1 MKYWRGY
8 ITAAIFVAI
17 TWALQE
23 FARTHTVLID
33 MLYPYVTRLVQTS
46 LAQWSAGL
54 DVCLWQVLAV
64 LLGVAFLASIVVMII
79 IKWNFFQWLG
89 WVLTCASLL
98 FMLHTGLYGLNTYA
112 GSLADD
118 IRLTQTDY
126 TVTELVEATRYF
138 RDQANELALQIP
150 RDAQGNPDYP
160 DFEVLAEAAGD
171 GYTSLAKEQSY
182 SVFAGSTVPVKKL
195 GWADMYSAMGING
208 MTMPL
213 TGEAAVNPQIPDVA
227 LPFTMCH
234 EMAHRMCIALEN
246 DANLAAFLACRSND
260 DLCFQYSGNFMA
272 YLYCINALDAVGT
285 STATAAASE
294 LRAGINDS
302 FRADLKGYN
311 DHYAKAMDDTASQL
325 ASDINNTYITASGDD
340 RGVLAY
346 GDVCQLLVS
355 WHIQEIYLPAH
366 QEDIPQFD
374 PLDKDQVDLS
384 DILEGR
390 K

>member
-8 ITAAIFVAI
+8 ITAAIFVFI

-23 FARTHTVLID
+23 FARTHTALID
-33 MLYPYVTRLVQTS
+33 MLYPYVTRLIQTS
-46 LAQWSAGL
+46 LAQWSGGL
-54 DVCLWQVLAV
+54 EVCLWQVIAV

-89 WVLTCASLL
+89 WVLTSASLVFL
-98 FMLHTGLYGLNTYA
+98 LHTGIYGLNTYA

-138 RDQANELALQIP
+138 RDQANALALQIP
-150 RDAQGNPDYP
+150 RDAQGAPDYP
-160 DFEVLAEAAGD
+160 AFETLADAAGD
-171 GYTSLAKEQSY
+171 GYRSLAKEQSY

-234 EMAHRMCIALEN
+234 EMAHRMCIALES

-285 STATAAASE
+285 STSTTAAAE
-294 LRAGINDS
+294 LRQGINS
-302 FRADLKGYN
+302 QFQGDLKRYN
-311 DHYAKAMDDTASQL
+311 DHYAQAMDENASQL
-325 ASDINNTYITASGDD
+325 ASDINNTYISASGDD
-340 RGVLAY
+340 RGILAY

-355 WHIQEIYLPAH
+355 WHIQEIYIPAH